1 MNTWRLTL
9 GAQICAG
16 GTDFRLCVLLVCRGY
31 PGLGYW
37 IDASPKSPK
46 ASGLLFLL
54 WELGVVEGLA
64 DTADCICRGNL
75 TAPALFWTLAGGSW
89 MRCVGGAGMPKG
101 EQPLPPELRS
111 RVQGGGAA
119 APPRWGR
126 EGRRPVGLG
135 RGGAHPLGHKRAQP
149 FHRGTRLSAVA
160 MVTGWPGG
168 GRGPPAPAAPVLTG
182 RV

>member
-1 MNTWRLTL
+1 M
-9 GAQICAG
+9 
-16 GTDFRLCVLLVCRGY
+16 FRGY

-37 IDASPKSPK
+37 VGASPKSPK
-46 ASGLLFLL
+46 AQWVSLLL
-54 WELGVVEGLA
+54 WEQCSGGPGRHCGLYMQ
-64 DTADCICRGNL
+64 RQL
-75 TAPALFWTLAGGSW
+75 QPPALFWTLAGGTW
-89 MRCVGGAGMPKG
+89 VRCVGGAGMPKG
-101 EQPLPPELRS
+101 EHPPQLRS

-149 FHRGTRLSAVA
+149 FHRGTRLSTVA

-182 RV
+182 PVWRGYSETRASPPYGTRARAKGVHM